1 MKSSG
6 KEYKY
11 PLRLPDEDAK
21 AVAVVCQ
28 ESRASF
34 NRVVSLCVRKALPAV
49 REALA
54 ADAGRVTNVDPLP
67 ANTAKRLYKERDD
80 DADAIRLFMA
90 AQVVDVEE

>member
-1 MKSSG
+1 MKSTG
-6 KEYKY
+6 KEYNY

-21 AVAVVCQ
+21 AVALLCR

-49 REALA
+49 REALGVSP
-54 ADAGRVTNVDPLP
+54 GRITNVDPLP
-67 ANTAKRLYKERDD
+67 AKIAKRLYKQTDD
-80 DADAIRLFMA
+80 DGDAIRMFMA